1 MSVAAVIPIKTNN
14 QRLPGKNTKILHDK
28 PLLDYLFE
36 TVKHCELVDEIFVD
50 SSDDYIL
57 ELALKNKFTPIKR
70 SVELNSPS
78 TSGNDLLN
86 FELQTIEH
94 DIISQLFV
102 TLPFLKA
109 ETIDRSIKTLIEF
122 DESDSI
128 LALYEVY
135 DRFWFDSGDGF
146 LAPVNH
152 DQNNLLGTQYMS
164 PIYRESG
171 FYTFRRDAFLREQK
185 RVTNN
190 FEEIIVSADEC
201 IDIDTEQDFIYAEAY
216 AKHKEI

>member
-14 QRLPGKNTKILHDK
+14 QRLPGKNTKIFHDK

-86 FELQTIEH
+86 FELQTIKH

-109 ETIDRSIKTLIEF
+109 ETIDRSVKTLIES

-146 LAPVNH
+146 LVPVNH
-152 DQNNLLGTQYMS
+152 DQNNLLGTQYMA

-171 FYTFRRDAFLREQK
+171 FYTFRRAAFLREQR
-185 RVTNN
+185 RVTDN
-190 FEEIIVSADEC
+190 FEQIIVASDEC
-201 IDIDTEQDFIYAEAY
+201 IDIDTELDFIYAETY

>member
-86 FELQTIEH
+86 FELQLLLLVYRH
-94 DIISQLFV
+94 GS
-102 TLPFLKA
+102 LKS
-109 ETIDRSIKTLIEF
+109 R
-122 DESDSI
+122 
-128 LALYEVY
+128 
-135 DRFWFDSGDGF
+135 
-146 LAPVNH
+146 H
-152 DQNNLLGTQYMS
+152 
-164 PIYRESG
+164 
-171 FYTFRRDAFLREQK
+171 
-185 RVTNN
+185 
-190 FEEIIVSADEC
+190 
-201 IDIDTEQDFIYAEAY
+201 
-216 AKHKEI
+216 H